1 MTLEMTAFRLIP
13 FQLHGGLEMFTGLF
27 LLAAP
32 FLFGFGVPATVVALL
47 AGVLVVGAAFGVAA
61 AEPPPPPPVDR
72 LAPRLRPRDRDRPLR
87 RRGRARRRRVGHGR
101 RRRPARRRHDALRA
115 LPHDALQPSRLTS
128 LRSSIT

>member
-61 AEPPPPPPVDR
+61 AEPGRPGPSIASHHAFDLGIAIGLFGAAAVLGAAASDTVAAVVL
-72 LAPRLRPRDRDRPLR
+72 LAV
-87 RRGRARRRRVGHGR
+87 ATMHF
-101 RRRPARRRHDALRA
+101 ALC
-115 LPHDALQPSRLTS
+115 LTTRYS
-128 LRSSIT
+128 LRG